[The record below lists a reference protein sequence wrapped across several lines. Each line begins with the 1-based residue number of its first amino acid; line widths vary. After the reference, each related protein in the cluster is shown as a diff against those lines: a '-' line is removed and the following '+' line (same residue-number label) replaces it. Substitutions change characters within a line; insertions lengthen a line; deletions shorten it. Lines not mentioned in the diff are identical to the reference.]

1 MISSN
6 KQNSNTTLSVFWK
19 LGIHAATAAIPSL
32 ILMVNQVTGA
42 MLLQS
47 HWFTSRKAKGKLTV
61 SFFESL

>member
-19 LGIHAATAAIPSL
+19 LGIHTTTAAIPSL

-42 MLLQS
+42 MLL
-47 HWFTSRKAKGKLTV
+47 HLTGLLQ
-61 SFFESL
+61 EKQKEN